1 MDKPR
6 ETSSATGQ
14 PRELSLG
21 RGLGGQRGALSPVR
35 VMLRAHAK
43 LNLALSVGAPLPAS
57 AGEKAGF
64 HPIESWFACIDLHDD
79 LEVERLPAGPSRFR
93 VEWAPDAPRPTPIDW
108 PIEKDLTVKAHA
120 ALERAVGAGV
130 GSLPVAA
137 VLRKRIPVGGGL
149 GGGSSD
155 AAAMLRALD
164 TLFDLRLPT
173 AALASIGASLGSDV
187 PFFID
192 DCEPAGGT
200 APPPARP
207 AIVSG
212 LGERIERLP
221 RVEGHVVLLLPP
233 FGCPTG
239 AVYRAFDSGGVMGG
253 VGVGGP
259 GRLEPGRAARVATA
273 AIGGAAFEAI
283 PFFNDLTD
291 AACRVQPDLAR
302 LIDEARRLSGRPVVM
317 TGSGS
322 TLFVPEVSAEAARV
336 AARRIPEALPNLVAL
351 PTATV

>member
-1 MDKPR
+1 MP
-6 ETSSATGQ
+6 A
-14 PRELSLG
+14 
-21 RGLGGQRGALSPVR
+21 AR
-35 VMLRAHAK
+35 VALRAQAK
-43 LNLALSVGAPLPAS
+43 LNLALAVGAPLPPS
-57 AGEKAGF
+57 AGDKAGF

-93 VEWAPDAPRPTPIDW
+93 VEWAADAPRPTPIDW
-108 PIEKDLTVKAHA
+108 PIEKDLVVKAHA
-120 ALERAVGAGV
+120 AMERALRASE

-137 VLRKRIPVGGGL
+137 VLRKRIPAGGGL

-155 AAAMLRALD
+155 AAAMLRAVD
-164 TLFDLRLPT
+164 TLFDLRMPT
-173 AALASIGASLGSDV
+173 AALASIGARLGSDV
-187 PFFID
+187 AFFID
-192 DCEPAGGT
+192 VSAPDDGT

-221 RVEGHVVLLLPP
+221 RVQGHVVLLLPP

-239 AVYRAFDSGGVMGG
+239 AVYRAFDSGGVGECGG
-253 VGVGGP
+253 GGVGGP
-259 GRLEPGRAARVATA
+259 GEAGGPGPLEPGRAARVAA
-273 AIGGAAFEAI
+273 AAARGAGAGSAAFQAL

-302 LIDEARRLSGRPVVM
+302 LIADAQRLSGCPVFM

-322 TLFVPEVSAEAARV
+322 TLFVPEGSAEAARV
-336 AARRIPEALPNLVAL
+336 AAGRIAEALPNLVAL
-351 PTATV
+351 PTALV